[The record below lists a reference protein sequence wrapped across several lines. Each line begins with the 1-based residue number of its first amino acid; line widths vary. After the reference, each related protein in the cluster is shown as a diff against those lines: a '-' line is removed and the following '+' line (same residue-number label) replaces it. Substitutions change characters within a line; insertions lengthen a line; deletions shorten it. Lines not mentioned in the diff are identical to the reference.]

1 MRWQRKRPAA
11 GMRQDDLLELVGD
24 CIERHIDP
32 RHLEVTRV
40 AERSER
46 ALLEGFLAAYRKG
59 DLDGAGGA
67 Q

>member
-1 MRWQRKRPAA
+1 MA
-11 GMRQDDLLELVGD
+11 LVND

-32 RHLEVTRV
+32 RHLEVTKV

-46 ALLEGFLAAYRKG
+46 ALLEAFLAAYRKG
-59 DLDGAGGA
+59 DLDDAGGE